1 MLRLPTVGKRRHSRG
16 QSVVEFALMLPIFL
30 LLIFGGIDFG
40 RVFLG
45 WINLNNTARI
55 AANYAAS
62 NAVALNGGDP
72 VAVATYNKLVTDDA
86 TATNCTPPTPLPPP
100 TYAPDTALGSNATV
114 TVTCSFRIFTP
125 IVSSILGS
133 NVSVTSSAV
142 FPIRKGAIAG
152 VPTGGGPA
160 PVVAGFTINPT
171 GGVAPQTVTFVNT
184 STGPVAN
191 YAWDFEGDGIVDYT
205 SSDATPPAPHPYTVP
220 GTYHPSLTVTNGV
233 TPDTATKTIV
243 ITAPVGP
250 VADFDLSLSSPT
262 APSTVTFT
270 NKSTGSPTS
279 WAWKFGDGSTS
290 TLQDPPTKTYPAG
303 TWTVELKV
311 DNALGT
317 STTTKTFTVAAPIPM
332 CVVPDFK
339 NQKTDVVPSIQSQW
353 QAAGFNTTVIFN
365 PSRPPEYKITKQS
378 LAKDSSQVCAGT
390 VITVFDH

>member
-1 MLRLPTVGKRRHSRG
+1 MLRLPTVGKRRLSRG

-62 NAVALNGGDP
+62 NAVELNSGDP

-125 IVSSILGS
+125 IISSILGN

-142 FPIRKGAIAG
+142 FPIRKGVIAG
-152 VPTGGGPA
+152 VPAGGPA
-160 PVVAGFTINPT
+160 PAVAGFTINPS
-171 GGVAPQTVTFVNT
+171 GGVAPQTITFTNT
-184 STGPVAN
+184 SSGSPVG
-191 YAWDFEGDGIVDYT
+191 YAWDFDGDGVTDSTIKD
-205 SSDATPPAPHPYTVP
+205 PPPQPYTVA
-220 GTYHPSLTVTNGV
+220 GTFQASLTVTNGV
-233 TPDTATKTIV
+233 TPNTATKTIV

-250 VADFDLSLSSPT
+250 VADFDVTLSSPT
-262 APSTVTFT
+262 APSTATFT
-270 NKSTGSPTS
+270 NKSTGAPTS
-279 WAWKFGDGSTS
+279 WAWKFGDGTTS
-290 TLQDPPTKTYPAG
+290 NLQDPPTKSYPAG

-311 DNALGT
+311 DNAIGS
-317 STTTKTFTVAAPIPM
+317 STTSKTFTVNAPIPM

-339 NQKTDVVPSIQSQW
+339 NQKTDAVPSIQSQW
-353 QAAGFNTTVIFN
+353 QAAGFSTPVIFN

-378 LAKDSSQVCAGT
+378 LAKDSSQLCAGT